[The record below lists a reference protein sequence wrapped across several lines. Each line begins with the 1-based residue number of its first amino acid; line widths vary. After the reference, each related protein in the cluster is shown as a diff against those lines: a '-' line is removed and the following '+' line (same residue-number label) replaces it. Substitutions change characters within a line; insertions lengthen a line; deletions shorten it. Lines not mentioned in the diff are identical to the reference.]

1 MTMNDKAPIQN
12 LEILRVFREEL
23 RQYLDDIVA
32 LNWRTEGNRFVLAL
46 CDESRNHLNVD
57 IAIDA
62 GHSLLPVFSA
72 DTEVPDY
79 ASSRYR
85 ECRVAH
91 VGHAVMLVQDIIDRY
106 GLDNGSVRNGC
117 FCFFRSDAMKEKVEA
132 LRRSNG
138 WLVCGNFPEVGNIAR
153 LPSLP
158 ETPDSVVIEP
168 LSVLLETDFRWRE
181 GVLFR
186 QAAGYADEIELEILR
201 QQQPG
206 LRFWDTAKLDYPTV
220 VHYLHWDSHD
230 RGALLLDAQYNSCLD
245 LMDGLEKTEPDFVFS
260 VGAGGENKAET
271 IQSFIQEVYQKLQ
284 AGAQARKKIVL

>member
-1 MTMNDKAPIQN
+1 MMMNDKVPIEN
-12 LEILRVFREEL
+12 SDILQMFREEL
-23 RQYLDDIVA
+23 RQYLDEIVA
-32 LNWRTEGNRFVLAL
+32 LNWRTENNRFVLEL
-46 CDESRNHLNVD
+46 CGENRQQFNVD

-62 GHSLLPVFSA
+62 EHTALPVFSA

-79 ASSRYR
+79 ASTRYR
-85 ECRVAH
+85 ECRVTHA
-91 VGHAVMLVQDIIDRY
+91 GHAVMLVQDIIDRY
-106 GLDNGSVRNGC
+106 GLDSGSVRNGS
-117 FCFFRSDAMKEKVEA
+117 FCFFRSDAMKKEVEA

-138 WLVCGNFPEVGNIAR
+138 WLVCGNLPEVGNIAC

-158 ETPDSVVIEP
+158 DIPDSAMMEP
-168 LSVLLETDFRWRE
+168 LSILLETDFRWRE